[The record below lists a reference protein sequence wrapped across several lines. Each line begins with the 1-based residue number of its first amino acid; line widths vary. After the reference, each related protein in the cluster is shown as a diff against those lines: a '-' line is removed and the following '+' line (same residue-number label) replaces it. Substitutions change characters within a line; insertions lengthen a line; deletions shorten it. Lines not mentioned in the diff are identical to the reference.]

1 MNLTKTKTD
10 VIIDQTIEEIKV
22 HANFLRLYT
31 APKEILADIPVEQIN
46 SIMIFGSNVN
56 IPAILVKICNTNQ
69 IPLHILTDYNKHN
82 GSIYFTQQSNI
93 LNRQSQFKAILNPDW
108 HLFLAKQILWQKA
121 ATQIL
126 AMKHWNCYQD
136 DIETLRK
143 LQLKLPKLQTI
154 VSLMGNEGI
163 SATYYWQQFGHQ
175 IPKSYQWKGR
185 IKNPCLDPINSLLS
199 LAYSLLSTQCQTS
212 LTLNGLDPYF
222 GVLHT
227 PNDDRPALVYDIME
241 IYRVILVDFWVLE
254 LFKSQK
260 FFPEDFKFTAK
271 GVCTLE
277 SDKKNEFFR
286 LWFKRLK
293 YQKFTTNQGQIT
305 IGEFL
310 DYNTKYLIKWFEKI
324 NTNSQRDTGRYDRL
338 AENLIVFQ
346 NIEEFKSI

>member
-10 VIIDQTIEEIKV
+10 VIIDQTIEEIRV
-22 HANFLRLYT
+22 HANFLRLYSG
-31 APKEILADIPVEQIN
+31 PKEILADIPVEQIN
-46 SIMIFGSNVN
+46 SIMIFGSNIN
-56 IPAILVKICNTNQ
+56 IPAILIKICNTNQ

-82 GSIYFTQQSNI
+82 GSIYFTHQSNI
-93 LNRQSQFKAILNPDW
+93 LNRQAQFKAILNQDW
-108 HLFLAKQILWQKA
+108 HLYIAKQILWQKA

-126 AMKHWNCYQD
+126 AMKHWQSLDSTISNQQ
-136 DIETLRK
+136 K
-143 LQLKLPKLQTI
+143 LQSKLTNLQSI
-154 VSLMGNEGI
+154 NSLMGNEGI
-163 SATYYWQQFGHQ
+163 SATYYWQELGSQ
-175 IPKSYQWKGR
+175 IPSIYSWKGR

-227 PNDDRPALVYDIME
+227 PSDDRPALVYDIME
-241 IYRVILVDFWVLE
+241 IYRVILVDLWVLE
-254 LFKSQK
+254 LFQSQK
-260 FFPEDFKFTAK
+260 FVPEDFRFTAK

-293 YQKFTTNQGQIT
+293 YQKFTTNHGLIT

-310 DYNTKYLIKWFEKI
+310 DLNTKLLIVWFEKI
-324 NTNSQRDTGRYDRL
+324 NSSKQRDTGRADRL
-338 AENLIVFQ
+338 SENLIVFQ
-346 NIEEFKSI
+346 NIQEFQSI